1 MKAVLFVD
9 VQNDFVT
16 GALAVPG
23 AKETTVKILEFAREC
38 RARGYALFATCDT
51 HYAKG
56 SEEGIAYEDTLEGSR
71 IPPHCIEG
79 TDGHKLV
86 EGLVKDGNGDV
97 LIHQKNIIDKVTF
110 GSEEIGH
117 DIARFI
123 RGALEEELDEII
135 ICGFCTSICV
145 VSNALILRAAFPNV
159 NMTVRADLCGDITPE
174 AHEAALAV
182 MHNCM
187 IDVAR

>member
-38 RARGYALFATCDT
+38 RAKGYALFATCDT
-51 HYAKG
+51 HYVKG
-56 SEEGIAYEDTLEGSR
+56 AEDGIAYEDTLEGSR

-79 TDGHKLV
+79 TNGHKLV
-86 EGLVKDGNGDV
+86 EGLVKDGNGDI
-97 LIHQKNIIDKVTF
+97 LIHQKNIVDKTTF
-110 GSEEIGH
+110 GFEEIGH
-117 DIARFI
+117 VIAGFV
-123 RGALEEELDEII
+123 RGDLGEKLDEII

-145 VSNALILRAAFPNV
+145 ISNALILRAAFPNV
-159 NMTVRADLCGDITPE
+159 NITVRADLCRDLTPE
-174 AHEAALAV
+174 SHEAALAV
-182 MHNCM
+182 MNNCM
-187 IDVAR
+187 IDVAQ

>member
-56 SEEGIAYEDTLEGSR
+56 SEEGIVYEYTLEGSR
-71 IPPHCIEG
+71 VPPHCIEG

-110 GSEEIGH
+110 GSDEIAH
-117 DIARFI
+117 AIARFV
-123 RGALEEELDEII
+123 RGDLGEELDEII

-159 NMTVRADLCGDITPE
+159 NMAVRADLCGDITPE